1 MLNKCNVIKTAIP
14 RASGSFSAC
23 NAELVMLLPARNYD
37 FFYLTANQGA
47 IFLKEKGQ

>member
-23 NAELVMLLPARNYD
+23 NADLIILPARNND
-37 FFYLTANQGA
+37 FFYITANQGA
-47 IFLKEKGQ
+47 IYLKEKGQ